1 MAAMVPEEQ
10 LAETEYG
17 LVAQG
22 GGWFVLNARDSR
34 WRDRPGRGK
43 LCDLEGD
50 ADFPEVGVF
59 IDVLAPGET
68 MAMYHWE
75 ADQEDYLVISGH
87 PLLLVDEQ
95 ERQLKPWDFVHT
107 PAGVPHVLMGAGEG
121 PSVIVAIGARE
132 HQNGP
137 GWGAYPAS
145 ELAQRHGVGVEQDTN
160 DADIAYAK
168 FDESRPAGY
177 RDGWL
182 PEG

>member
-1 MAAMVPEEQ
+1 MPAMVPEEQ
-10 LAETEYG
+10 LADTEHG
-17 LVAQG
+17 RVATG
-22 GGWFVLNARDSR
+22 KGWFVLNARDAR

-50 ADFPEVGVF
+50 ADFPQVGVF
-59 IDVLAPGET
+59 VDVLAPGEA

-95 ERQLKPWDFVHT
+95 ERQLQPWDFVHT
-107 PAGVPHVLMGAGEG
+107 PAGVPHVLIGAGDG

-132 HQNGP
+132 HQEGD
-137 GWGAYPAS
+137 GWGGYPVS
-145 ELAQRHGVGVEQDTN
+145 ELAQRHGVGVEQETN

-168 FDESRPAGY
+168 FEASRPTRY
-177 RDGWL
+177 QDGWL
-182 PEG
+182 PDA